1 MKLEVFNICEP
12 TINTMHPLVEGV
24 LSGDRRSL
32 ARAISVVDNKE
43 PDSYSILSQVFYKTG
58 KAKTV
63 GFTGA
68 GGAGKSSLIE
78 SLVPEFKKL
87 GHRVAVLA
95 VDPTSPITGG
105 AILGDRIRMRS
116 TMDDQSVFMRSIAS
130 RGATGGIS
138 RSVRNIIRILDAA
151 GFTLIIVESV
161 GAGQLEVQ
169 ISAVVDVTAVVFS
182 PQTGDNIQAIKAGLT
197 EVGDLYIINKGDLEG
212 SSTLFNSI
220 TDFVGDT
227 PRKPT
232 VMKASAKKGDGI
244 KELAEHIEKLLLIK
258 GENYR
263 DREKRM
269 LKLELK
275 DIILAM
281 LEDKVSSTLMKD
293 NECQEYIEKIA
304 KKEMDPYI
312 AAKGLAAKLL
322 M

>member
-1 MKLEVFNICEP
+1 
-12 TINTMHPLVEGV
+12 MHPLVEGV

-244 KELAEHIEKLLLIK
+244 KELVEHIEKLLLIK

>member
-1 MKLEVFNICEP
+1 
-12 TINTMHPLVEGV
+12 MHPLVEGI

-43 PDSYSILSQVFYKTG
+43 PDSYAILSQVFYKTG

-87 GHRVAVLA
+87 GHKVAVLA

-138 RSVRNIIRILDAA
+138 GSVRNIIRILDAA

-169 ISAVVDVTAVVFS
+169 ISSVVDVTAVVFS

-197 EVGDLYIINKGDLEG
+197 EVGDLYIINKADLEG

-220 TDFVGDT
+220 ADFVGDT
-227 PRKPT
+227 PRKPM
-232 VMKASAKKGDGI
+232 VMKASARKGDGV
-244 KELAEHIEKLLLIK
+244 KDLAECIEKLLFIK
-258 GENYR
+258 GENYKY
-263 DREKRM
+263 RERRM
-269 LKLELK
+269 LELELK
-275 DIILAM
+275 DIILAI
-281 LEDKVSSTLMKD
+281 LEDRVSSILMKD
-293 NECQEYIEKIA
+293 NKYQEYVEKIA
-304 KKEMDPYI
+304 KKEVDPYI
-312 AAKGLAAKLL
+312 VAKGLAAKLL

>member
-1 MKLEVFNICEP
+1 
-12 TINTMHPLVEGV
+12 MHPLVEGV

>member
-1 MKLEVFNICEP
+1 
-12 TINTMHPLVEGV
+12 
-24 LSGDRRSL
+24 
-32 ARAISVVDNKE
+32 VVDNKE
-43 PDSYSILSQVFYKTG
+43 PDSYAILSQVFYKTG

-87 GHRVAVLA
+87 GHKVAVLA

-138 RSVRNIIRILDAA
+138 GSVRNIIRILDAA

-169 ISAVVDVTAVVFS
+169 ISSVVDVTAVVFS

-197 EVGDLYIINKGDLEG
+197 EVGDLYVINKSDLEG

-220 TDFVGDT
+220 ADFVGDT
-227 PRKPT
+227 PRKPMVT
-232 VMKASAKKGDGI
+232 KASARKGDGV
-244 KELAEHIEKLLLIK
+244 KDLAECIEKLLFIK
-258 GENYR
+258 GENYKY
-263 DREKRM
+263 RERRM
-269 LKLELK
+269 LELELK
-275 DIILAM
+275 DIILAI
-281 LEDKVSSTLMKD
+281 LEDRVSSTLMKD
-293 NECQEYIEKIA
+293 NKYQEYIEKIA

-312 AAKGLAAKLL
+312 VAKGFAAKLL

>member
-1 MKLEVFNICEP
+1 
-12 TINTMHPLVEGV
+12 MHPLVEGV

-197 EVGDLYIINKGDLEG
+197 EVGDLYIINKGDIEG

>member
-12 TINTMHPLVEGV
+12 TINMMHPLVEGV

>member
-1 MKLEVFNICEP
+1 
-12 TINTMHPLVEGV
+12 MHPLVEGV

-105 AILGDRIRMRS
+105 AILGDRIRMQS

-232 VMKASAKKGDGI
+232 VMKASAKNGDGI

-275 DIILAM
+275 DIILAI

>member
-1 MKLEVFNICEP
+1 
-12 TINTMHPLVEGV
+12 
-24 LSGDRRSL
+24 
-32 ARAISVVDNKE
+32 
-43 PDSYSILSQVFYKTG
+43 
-58 KAKTV
+58 
-63 GFTGA
+63 
-68 GGAGKSSLIE
+68 LIE

>member
-1 MKLEVFNICEP
+1 
-12 TINTMHPLVEGV
+12 MHPLVEGV

-227 PRKPT
+227 PRKPA

>member
-1 MKLEVFNICEP
+1 
-12 TINTMHPLVEGV
+12 MHPLVQGI

-43 PDSYSILSQVFYKTG
+43 PDSYAILSQVFYKTG

-87 GHRVAVLA
+87 GHKVAVLA

-138 RSVRNIIRILDAA
+138 GSVRNIIRILDAA

-169 ISAVVDVTAVVFS
+169 ISSVVDVTAVVFS

-197 EVGDLYIINKGDLEG
+197 EVGDLYVINKSDLEG

-220 TDFVGDT
+220 ADFVGDT
-227 PRKPT
+227 PRKPMVT
-232 VMKASAKKGDGI
+232 KASARKGDGV
-244 KELAEHIEKLLLIK
+244 KDLAECIEKLLFIK
-258 GENYR
+258 GENYKY
-263 DREKRM
+263 RERRM
-269 LKLELK
+269 LELELK
-275 DIILAM
+275 DIILAI
-281 LEDKVSSTLMKD
+281 LEDRVSSTLMKD
-293 NECQEYIEKIA
+293 NKYQEYIEKIA

-312 AAKGLAAKLL
+312 VAKGFAAKLL

>member
-1 MKLEVFNICEP
+1 
-12 TINTMHPLVEGV
+12 MHPLVEGV

-105 AILGDRIRMRS
+105 AILGDRIRMQS

-138 RSVRNIIRILDAA
+138 RSVRNIVRLLDAA

-169 ISAVVDVTAVVFS
+169 ISTVVDVTAVVFS

-244 KELAEHIEKLLLIK
+244 KELAEQIEKLLLIK
-258 GENYR
+258 GETYR

>member
-1 MKLEVFNICEP
+1 
-12 TINTMHPLVEGV
+12 MHPLVEGV

-232 VMKASAKKGDGI
+232 VIKASAKKGDGI

>member
-1 MKLEVFNICEP
+1 
-12 TINTMHPLVEGV
+12 MHPLVEGI
-24 LSGDRRSL
+24 LNGDRRSL

-43 PDSYSILSQVFYKTG
+43 PDSYAILSQVFYKTG

-87 GHRVAVLA
+87 GHKVAVLA

-138 RSVRNIIRILDAA
+138 GSVRNIIRILDAA

-169 ISAVVDVTAVVFS
+169 ISSVVDVTAVVFS

-197 EVGDLYIINKGDLEG
+197 EVGDLYIINKADLEG
-212 SSTLFNSI
+212 SATLFNSI
-220 TDFVGDT
+220 ADFVGDT
-227 PRKPT
+227 PRKPM
-232 VMKASAKKGDGI
+232 VVKASAKKGDGV
-244 KELAEHIEKLLLIK
+244 KELAECIEKLLFIK
-258 GENYR
+258 GENYKY
-263 DREKRM
+263 RERRM
-269 LKLELK
+269 LELELK
-275 DIILAM
+275 DIILAI
-281 LEDKVSSTLMKD
+281 LEDRVSSTLMKD
-293 NECQEYIEKIA
+293 DKYQEYIEKIA
-304 KKEMDPYI
+304 KKEMDPYVV
-312 AAKGLAAKLL
+312 AKGLAAKLL

>member
-1 MKLEVFNICEP
+1 
-12 TINTMHPLVEGV
+12 MHPLVEGI
-24 LSGDRRSL
+24 LNGDRRSL

-43 PDSYSILSQVFYKTG
+43 PDSYTILSQVFYKTG

-87 GHRVAVLA
+87 GHKVAVLA

-138 RSVRNIIRILDAA
+138 GSVRNIIRILDAA

-169 ISAVVDVTAVVFS
+169 ISSVVDVTAVVFS

-197 EVGDLYIINKGDLEG
+197 EVGDLYIINKADLEG

-220 TDFVGDT
+220 ADFVGDT
-227 PRKPT
+227 PRKPM
-232 VMKASAKKGDGI
+232 VVKASAKKGDGV
-244 KELAEHIEKLLLIK
+244 KELAECIEKLLFIK
-258 GENYR
+258 GENYKY
-263 DREKRM
+263 RERRM
-269 LKLELK
+269 LELELK
-275 DIILAM
+275 DIILAI
-281 LEDKVSSTLMKD
+281 LEDRVSSTLMKD
-293 NECQEYIEKIA
+293 NKYQEYIEKIA
-304 KKEMDPYI
+304 KKEMDPYVV
-312 AAKGLAAKLL
+312 AKGLAAKLL

>member
-1 MKLEVFNICEP
+1 
-12 TINTMHPLVEGV
+12 MHPLVEGV

-43 PDSYSILSQVFYKTG
+43 PDSYAILSQLFYKTG

-78 SLVPEFKKL
+78 SLVPELKNL
-87 GHRVAVLA
+87 GHKVAVLA

-151 GFTLIIVESV
+151 GFSLIIVESV
-161 GAGQLEVQ
+161 GAGQSEVQ

-197 EVGDLYIINKGDLEG
+197 EVGDLYIINKADLEG

-227 PRKPT
+227 PRRPT
-232 VMKASAKKGDGI
+232 VMKASAKNGDGI
-244 KELAEHIEKLLLIK
+244 KELAERIEKLLLIK
-258 GENYR
+258 GENYK
-263 DREKRM
+263 DRERRM
-269 LKLELK
+269 LELELK

-281 LEDKVSSTLMKD
+281 LEDRVSSTLMKG

-312 AAKGLAAKLL
+312 AARGLAAKLL

>member
-197 EVGDLYIINKGDLEG
+197 EVGDLYIINKGDIEG